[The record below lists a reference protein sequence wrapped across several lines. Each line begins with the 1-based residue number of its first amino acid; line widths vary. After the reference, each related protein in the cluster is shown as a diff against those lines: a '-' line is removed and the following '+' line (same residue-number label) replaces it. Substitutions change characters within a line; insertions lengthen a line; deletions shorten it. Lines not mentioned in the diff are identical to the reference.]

1 MLSER
6 RLLTL
11 LQNLGNFLVEPDY
24 IIMQKKLDKL
34 KRDHRKLDSTISKLY
49 NSYIDSTQLYRLKT
63 KKLWIKDE
71 IYRIERLLKEEHGK
85 RL

>member
-1 MLSER
+1 MPSER
-6 RLLTL
+6 RLSTL
-11 LQNLGNFLVEPDY
+11 LQNLGNFLAEPDY

>member
-1 MLSER
+1 M
-6 RLLTL
+6 
-11 LQNLGNFLVEPDY
+11 VKPDH

-34 KRDHRKLDSTISKLY
+34 KKDHRELDNTISKLY
-49 NSYIDSTQLYRLKT
+49 SSYTDSTQLYKLKT

-71 IYRIERLLKEEHGK
+71 IYRIERLLKEDYGT

>member
-1 MLSER
+1 MLLER
-6 RLLTL
+6 KLLTL
-11 LQNLGNFLVEPDY
+11 LQNSGNFLVKPDY
-24 IIMQKKLDKL
+24 VIMQKKLDKL
-34 KRDHRKLDSTISKLY
+34 KRDHRKLDNTISKLY
-49 NSYIDSTQLYRLKT
+49 SSYIDSTQLYRLKT